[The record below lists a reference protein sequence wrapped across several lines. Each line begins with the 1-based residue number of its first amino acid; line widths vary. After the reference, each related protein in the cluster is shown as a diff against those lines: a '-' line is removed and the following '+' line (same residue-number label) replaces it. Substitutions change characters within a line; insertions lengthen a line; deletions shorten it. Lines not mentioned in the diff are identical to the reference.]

1 MKVALLTGNRLSPWH
16 FPAFSMLRG
25 NPAITAFCTHA
36 ETRGDSPKSS
46 GDTPPFPVEF
56 IHFDTQA
63 GPLARRGRN
72 ILLSRY
78 AGREPHI
85 LPFHERLQ
93 GFDIVQSWELF
104 SDWSAEAVAAR
115 AQWGIPL
122 SVMIWDN
129 IPFNM
134 ERNPVRREIKQQVAA
149 HADRF
154 IVYTERSFRMLDL
167 EHVPKE
173 RIVKIDPGVDTDKFS
188 PGPANRAAFGLDPDD
203 FVILFVGWFLPRK
216 GIDFLLLA
224 LRELVRDPAL
234 RRHRVRL
241 MMVGPDQGRDR
252 IEQLAERLGV
262 REACLFAGAL
272 PYDQMPD
279 AFRAADLFV
288 LPSIATPEWQEQIG
302 MTLIEAM
309 AAGTPVVSTYTGAIV
324 EIAEKAAVLCQPNDF
339 VALYDALT
347 DLIRNAPRRRELAQ
361 HGREHAL
368 ARFSLPR
375 YADALSGIYDDMMR
389 QK

>member
-1 MKVALLTGNRLSPWH
+1 MKLALLAGNRLSPWH
-16 FPAFSMLRG
+16 FHAFRMLRG
-25 NPAITAFCTHA
+25 NPAITAFCTHT
-36 ETRGDSPKSS
+36 ETRGDSLPGSR
-46 GDTPPFPVEF
+46 DMPTFPAEF

-63 GPLARRGRN
+63 GPIARRVRN

-93 GFDIVQSWELF
+93 DFDIIQSWELF
-104 SDWSAEAVAAR
+104 TDWSAEAVAAR
-115 AQWGIPL
+115 ARWGIPIA
-122 SVMIWDN
+122 VMVWDN

-134 ERNPVRREIKQQVAA
+134 ERNPVRREIKRQVAA

-167 EHVPKE
+167 EHVPTE
-173 RIVKIDPGVDTDKFS
+173 RIVKIDPGVDTDKFA
-188 PGPANRAAFGLDPDD
+188 PGPANRAAFGLGPDD

-241 MMVGPDQGRDR
+241 MMVGPDQDRDR
-252 IEQLAERLGV
+252 IEHLAQRLGV

-272 PYDQMPD
+272 PYERMPE

-309 AAGTPVVSTYTGAIV
+309 AAGTPVVSTCTGAV
-324 EIAEKAAVLCQPNDF
+324 AEIAEDAAVLCQPNDF
-339 VALYDALT
+339 VALYEVIT
-347 DLIRNAPRRRELAQ
+347 ELIRNARRRRELAQ

-375 YADALSGIYDDMMR
+375 CADALSDIYEDMLR
-389 QK
+389 RK

>member
-1 MKVALLTGNRLSPWH
+1 MCIR
-16 FPAFSMLRG
+16 
-25 NPAITAFCTHA
+25 
-36 ETRGDSPKSS
+36 DS
-46 GDTPPFPVEF
+46 
-56 IHFDTQA
+56 
-63 GPLARRGRN
+63 
-72 ILLSRY
+72 
-78 AGREPHI
+78 
-85 LPFHERLQ
+85 
-93 GFDIVQSWELF
+93 
-104 SDWSAEAVAAR
+104 
-115 AQWGIPL
+115 
-122 SVMIWDN
+122 
-129 IPFNM
+129 
-134 ERNPVRREIKQQVAA
+134 REIKRQVAA

-154 IVYTERSFRMLDL
+154 IVYTERSFRMLDV
-167 EHVPKE
+167 EHVPTE

-203 FVILFVGWFLPRK
+203 FVILFVGWLLPRK

-252 IEQLAERLGV
+252 IAQLAERLGV

-272 PYDQMPD
+272 PYDRMPD

-324 EIAEKAAVLCQPNDF
+324 EIAEEAAVLCQPNDF